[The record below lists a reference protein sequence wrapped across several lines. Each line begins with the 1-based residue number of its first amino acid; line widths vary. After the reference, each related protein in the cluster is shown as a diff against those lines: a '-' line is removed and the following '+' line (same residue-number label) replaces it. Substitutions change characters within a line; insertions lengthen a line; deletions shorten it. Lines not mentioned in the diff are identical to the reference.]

1 MNGANTLS
9 CALRSVPLDIQ
20 PLSSLCDE
28 ECPWLASHTK
38 RRFQDPRLSILPN
51 CRLRSLLAAAPHI
64 EYRVSAE
71 FATCL
76 PHRGSGFPRR
86 RGQPTRSKGK
96 GTSPH
101 SLSLSLSLPTSQCKF
116 SCSRSLSLSLL
127 PMSVADSKLHR
138 ASHSHGYVSNVE
150 RTIVVVGVQDKGLQ
164 CDSTLIEE
172 KLAKIPW
179 VTNWP
184 FNITAFLLRP
194 HFVCATGRQDRPT
207 VHECFI
213 ESFYKRRF

>member
-28 ECPWLASHTK
+28 ECQWLAGIQSGDSKTHA
-38 RRFQDPRLSILPN
+38 FQFFQIAAFEVCLQPRHILNIEFLPN
-51 CRLRSLLAAAPHI
+51 SRHACQIAA
-64 EYRVSAE
+64 RVSPDVA
-71 FATCL
+71 ASL
-76 PHRGSGFPRR
+76 RDR
-86 RGQPTRSKGK
+86 RGRGPVRT
-96 GTSPH
+96 
-101 SLSLSLSLPTSQCKF
+101 LSLSLCQHLNANFPA
-116 SCSRSLSLSLL
+116 RALSLSLL

-138 ASHSHGYVSNVE
+138 ASHSPGNVSNVE
-150 RTIVVVGVQDKGLQ
+150 RTIVVVGVHDQGLQ

-194 HFVCATGRQDRPT
+194 HFVCATGREDRPT
-207 VHECFI
+207 VHECFM
-213 ESFYKRRF
+213 ESFYK

>member
-28 ECPWLASHTK
+28 ECLWLASHTK

-76 PHRGSGFPRR
+76 PNRGSGFPRR

-101 SLSLSLSLPTSQCKF
+101 SLSLSLSLSLCQHLNANFPA
-116 SCSRSLSLSLL
+116 RALSLSLSFQCLSRTQNCIGRRIRL
-127 PMSVADSKLHR
+127 EMCPTW
-138 ASHSHGYVSNVE
+138 NVP
-150 RTIVVVGVQDKGLQ
+150 
-164 CDSTLIEE
+164 S
-172 KLAKIPW
+172 
-179 VTNWP
+179 
-184 FNITAFLLRP
+184 
-194 HFVCATGRQDRPT
+194 
-207 VHECFI
+207 
-213 ESFYKRRF
+213 SS

>member
-20 PLSSLCDE
+20 PLSSLYDE
-28 ECPWLASHTK
+28 ECQWLASHTK

-76 PHRGSGFPRR
+76 PNRGSGFPRR

-101 SLSLSLSLPTSQCKF
+101 SLSLSLSANISMQIFLLA
-116 SCSRSLSLSLL
+116 RSLSLSFQCLSRTQNCIGRRIRL
-127 PMSVADSKLHR
+127 EMCPTW
-138 ASHSHGYVSNVE
+138 NVP
-150 RTIVVVGVQDKGLQ
+150 
-164 CDSTLIEE
+164 S
-172 KLAKIPW
+172 
-179 VTNWP
+179 
-184 FNITAFLLRP
+184 
-194 HFVCATGRQDRPT
+194 
-207 VHECFI
+207 
-213 ESFYKRRF
+213 SS